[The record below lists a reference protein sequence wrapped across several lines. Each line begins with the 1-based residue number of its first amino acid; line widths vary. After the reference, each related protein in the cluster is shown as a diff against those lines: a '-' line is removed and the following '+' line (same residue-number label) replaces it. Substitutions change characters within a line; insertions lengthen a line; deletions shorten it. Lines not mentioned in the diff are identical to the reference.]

1 MTLNRLDL
9 DAVARI
15 VDGELCGDPGRKIS
29 NLSSLEDAGPDDLT
43 FLVKVKDVE
52 RLEQSG
58 AGAALV
64 PQNLDKDL
72 PMPVIKVRD
81 PYLASAII
89 HNHLLQKPFQAR
101 GIHHRAC
108 IGEHCS
114 ITDEVTIAPC
124 AVIGDRVVVG
134 KRVVIGAGTVVG
146 DDVIIGDD
154 VELKANVT
162 VYDKCVLGNRV
173 IIHSGTV
180 VGSDGYGYATDAM
193 GRHVKRPHVGRVL
206 IDDDVEIG
214 SNVSIDRG
222 AFGNTWI
229 QSGVKIDNQV
239 QIAHN
244 VVIGANSL
252 IVAQVGLAGSCSLG
266 RNVVLG
272 GKVGVN
278 GHIHLDDQVMAAAG
292 SNIHASLP
300 KGAKVGGSPA
310 IDVKGWAKST
320 AIYSKLPQIYSELK
334 KMRKTVAELEGQ
346 RGETH
351 TTGEQHD

>member
-1 MTLNRLDL
+1 MTLKTLDL
-9 DAVARI
+9 EAAAKM
-15 VDGELCGDPGRKIS
+15 VDGELCGDPDRKIS
-29 NLSSLEDAGPDDLT
+29 NLNSLEDAGPDDLT
-43 FLVKVKDVE
+43 FLVKIKEVD
-52 RLEQSG
+52 RLEKSG

-64 PQNLDKDL
+64 PLNLDKEL
-72 PMPVIKVRD
+72 LMPVIKVRD

-101 GIHHRAC
+101 GIHYRAY
-108 IGEHCS
+108 IGDDCS
-114 ITDEVTIAPC
+114 ITGEVSIAPF
-124 AVIGDRVVVG
+124 AVIGDRVVIG

-146 DDVIIGDD
+146 DDVVIGDD

-162 VYDKCVLGNRV
+162 VYDRCVLGNRV

-244 VVIGANSL
+244 VIIGANSL

-292 SNIHASLP
+292 SGIHASLP
-300 KGAKVGGSPA
+300 QGAKVGGSPA
-310 IDVKGWAKST
+310 IDVKEWAKSA
-320 AIYSKLPQIYSELK
+320 AIYAKLPQIYSELK
-334 KMRKTVAELEGQ
+334 KLRKAVVGLERQ
-346 RGETH
+346 QGETH